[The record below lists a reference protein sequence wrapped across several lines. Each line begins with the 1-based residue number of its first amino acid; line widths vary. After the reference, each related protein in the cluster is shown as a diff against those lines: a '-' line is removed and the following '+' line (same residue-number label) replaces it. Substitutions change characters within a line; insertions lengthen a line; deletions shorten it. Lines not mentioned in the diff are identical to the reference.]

1 MQKLTFQ
8 QEQFAQAIMK
18 GLKIGEAYKLA
29 GYHPTNR
36 NSQDASAARL
46 LRSAKI
52 ASRLEEMAV
61 AKRISEAVSV
71 HSVTDML
78 ATVFDAASRD
88 KQHGAAAT
96 AAMGIA
102 KLHGLLV
109 DKLEDVTRRPAR
121 SPDAPLEIEVEHW
134 LTEHKLIG
142 QDKGSNIVDTTTES
156 PTLESPNIS
165 EGSEMFD

>member
-1 MQKLTFQ
+1 MQKLTAR
-8 QEQFAQAIMK
+8 QEQFAQGLMK
-18 GLKIGEAYKLA
+18 GLPQRTAYKLA
-29 GYHPTNR
+29 GYNVKDDKVA
-36 NSQDASAARL
+36 DAAAGQA
-46 LRSAKI
+46 LRSI
-52 ASRLEEMAV
+52 NLQNRLAEM
-61 AKRISEAVSV
+61 E
-71 HSVTDML
+71 
-78 ATVFDAASRD
+78 RD
-88 KQHGAAAT
+88 KALSELVTVHTVTRMLGTVYDGATRDRQHGAAAT

-142 QDKGSNIVDTTTES
+142 QDKGSNIVDATTES
-156 PTLESPNIS
+156 PTLESPDIG